1 MSMNLD
7 DFRRYSGLDHNDFAP
22 WDRGLVEGLA
32 DIVAKQKK
40 GQYVGQEVSNHHLK
54 QGFVDM
60 GNDSPLKMQPDDAVG
75 EALSLLIR
83 KPTSTETFIRDPNGK
98 LNKEQIEK
106 LANKRLDG
114 VSRVSM
120 FGFDSNDG
128 EIYAD
133 GPEMFG
139 DGEWG
144 MALTQAD
151 DEATNKAVESNPPKV
166 TVTAVKGKTGA
177 GWKITVSKPAQYYR
191 DIGTAAAEKQAA
203 LLAKKGIY
211 PKPKGDGHYAYAKIR
226 AKWLKAVEAAPST
239 EAVPVYVRS
248 LDDSAS
254 MLATF
259 NFATPDLAKAAIE
272 WMNKLPKNAFDA
284 SLLVQPSELW
294 PLKYPKVFTSLKAF
308 KDDRD
313 WRIFRSNAEDL
324 ANEADK
330 EHERAYIKKMI
341 NPYRSP

>member
-1 MSMNLD
+1 
-7 DFRRYSGLDHNDFAP
+7 
-22 WDRGLVEGLA
+22 
-32 DIVAKQKK
+32 
-40 GQYVGQEVSNHHLK
+40 
-54 QGFVDM
+54 M
-60 GNDSPLKMQPDDAVG
+60 GNDSPLKMQPDEAVG
-75 EALSLLIR
+75 EALSLLVR

-98 LNKEQIEK
+98 LNQQQIEK

-151 DEATNKAVESNPPKV
+151 DEAMNKAIESNPPKV

-177 GWKITVSKPAQYYR
+177 GWKIVVSKPAQHYI
-191 DIGTAAAEKQAA
+191 DIGKAAAEKQAA

-211 PKPKGDGHYAYAKIR
+211 PKPKGDGHYAYPKIR
-226 AKWLKAVEAAPST
+226 AKWLKAVESAPIAK
-239 EAVPVYVRS
+239 AVPVYVRS
-248 LDDSAS
+248 LDDSGS

-272 WMNKLPKNAFDA
+272 WMNKLPKNALEA
-284 SLLVQPSELW
+284 STMASSRPSG
-294 PLKYPKVFTSLKAF
+294 LKYPKVFTSLKVF
-308 KDDRD
+308 KDDQD
-313 WRIFRSNAEDL
+313 WRIFRSNAEEL
-324 ANEADK
+324 ADESDK
-330 EHERAYIKKMI
+330 ESEREYIRKMI